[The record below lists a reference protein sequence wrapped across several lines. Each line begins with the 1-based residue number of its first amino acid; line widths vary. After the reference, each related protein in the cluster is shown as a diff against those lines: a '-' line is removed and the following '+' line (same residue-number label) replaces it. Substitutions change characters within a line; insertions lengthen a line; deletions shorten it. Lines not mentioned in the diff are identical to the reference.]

1 MSGVMPSMLKP
12 RVYEESRPDLT
23 SVSTL
28 AAEGTLTWLGLGMGL
43 GLEVGIW
50 PHAITSLTR
59 HRPHLALGEPRPV
72 KLADVVGDAVSRAVE
87 RERLHEQHT
96 EQQHG
101 PHLQA

>member
-1 MSGVMPSMLKP
+1 MAVPMPGLSEKRIWP
-12 RVYEESRPDLT
+12 HAT
-23 SVSTL
+23 
-28 AAEGTLTWLGLGMGL
+28 AHTWLGLGMGL

-87 RERLHEQHT
+87 RECLHEQHT